1 MRAASTGGYRGKRLL
16 DFLCT
21 IVALLLSAP
30 LLLLAVIA
38 VFVYDWR
45 SPWYISER
53 VGRQGIPFRFV
64 KIRTMVPQAS
74 VSAVDTTIAGD
85 PRITPVGRLIRAA
98 KLDELPQFLHVLSG
112 SMSIVG
118 PRPNVAREVVL
129 YTAEERALLSV
140 SPGIT
145 DLASIVFAD
154 LGDALAGVADP
165 NIAYNQLVRPWK
177 SRLGLHYVQH
187 AKLSDDLRI
196 ICYTVTVLFARK
208 WTLQRVSALLRRAGA
223 SDELCEFVLRKH
235 PLKPLAPPGAEAIVM
250 SRSLE

>member
-1 MRAASTGGYRGKRLL
+1 MRSAPTRGYRGKRLL

-30 LLLLAVIA
+30 LLLLTVIA
-38 VFVYDWR
+38 VFVYDRR

-53 VGRQGIPFRFV
+53 VGRGGIPFRFV

-74 VSAVDTTIAGD
+74 VSDVDTTIAGD
-85 PRITPVGRLIRAA
+85 PRITPVGRLVRAA

-112 SMSIVG
+112 RMSIVG
-118 PRPNVAREVVL
+118 PRPNVAREVAL
-129 YTAEERALLSV
+129 YTAEERALLLV

-196 ICYTVTVLFARK
+196 IWYTVTVLFARN
-208 WTLQRVSALLRRAGA
+208 WTLQRISELLRRAGA
-223 SDELCEFVLRKH
+223 SDELCEFVLRKQ

>member
-1 MRAASTGGYRGKRLL
+1 MRPAPAGGFRGKRVL

-21 IVALLLSAP
+21 SVALLLSAP

-38 VFVYDWR
+38 VFLYDRR

-53 VGRQGIPFRFV
+53 VGRDGIPFRFV

-74 VSAVDTTIAGD
+74 ASAVDTTIAGD
-85 PRITPVGRLIRAA
+85 PRITPVGRVVRAA

-112 SMSIVG
+112 RMSIVG
-118 PRPNVAREVVL
+118 PRPNVAREVAL
-129 YTAEERALLSV
+129 YTAEERALLRV

-196 ICYTVTVLFARK
+196 ICYTVTVFFART
-208 WTLQRVSALLRRAGA
+208 WTLQRISTLLRRAGA
-223 SDELCEFVLRKH
+223 SDELCDFVLRKH
-235 PLKPLAPPGAEAIVM
+235 PLKPLAPPGAEAVVM